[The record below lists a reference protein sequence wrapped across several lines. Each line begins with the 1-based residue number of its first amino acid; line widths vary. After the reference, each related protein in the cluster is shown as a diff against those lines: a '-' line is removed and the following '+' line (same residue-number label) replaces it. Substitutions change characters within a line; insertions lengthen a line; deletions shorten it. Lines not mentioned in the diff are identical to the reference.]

1 MSIQEGILCLTAN
14 GIAFAAA
21 ITDKREHKIY
31 NKLTLPSILLGLL
44 LNLLFFGLSGLGNS
58 LFGLAV
64 GMAFSVFWLL
74 GMLKAGDIKLY
85 MALGAL
91 CGWRFCVVV
100 MAASVIV
107 GGAAAVVLLF
117 LRKTWR
123 VTFRRLK
130 LYFLNLYYS
139 RSFQTYQPEE
149 ESAYFSFGCC
159 IFAGAFIGSWYCY
172 VSKLFL

>member
-1 MSIQEGILCLTAN
+1 MSVQEGMLCLTAN
-14 GIAFAAA
+14 LVAFSAAV
-21 ITDKREHKIY
+21 TDKREHKIY

-58 LFGLAV
+58 LSGFAV
-64 GMAFSVFWLL
+64 GIGFSVFWLL

-91 CGWRFCVVV
+91 CGWRFCVAA
-100 MAASVIV
+100 MIASVIV

-117 LRKTWR
+117 VRKTWR

-130 LYFLNLYYS
+130 LYLLNLYYS

-159 IFAGAFIGSWYCY
+159 IFAGALISTWYCY
-172 VSKLFL
+172 FS